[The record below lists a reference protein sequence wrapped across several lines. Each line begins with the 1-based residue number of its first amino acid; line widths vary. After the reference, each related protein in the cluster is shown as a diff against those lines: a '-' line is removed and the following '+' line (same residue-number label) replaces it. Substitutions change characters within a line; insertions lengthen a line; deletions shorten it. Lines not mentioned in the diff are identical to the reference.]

1 MSFLS
6 DTIFEGVPQ
15 LALERIASL
24 QAEDADCVDFKKYL
38 QEEILPANAGRAR
51 MVRLM
56 AGEFQ
61 VVGDVLYHDV
71 DAQDGRT
78 MLRVVLPSAIVDQ
91 LIFICHDRL
100 GHMGWRKTL
109 SALRARVW
117 FEKMREK
124 VRKYIGSCPTCLFNK
139 QRPHT
144 GEMHI
149 PPNGSC
155 PWQVVQVDIV
165 HLHETASG
173 REKAVIFYCRFTR
186 DVEAF
191 AVRGD
196 VSTVTVLNLILYEI
210 IPRHGWMRVLL
221 SDRGSNIISTLA
233 QNFYDAFKVDLR
245 PGDSH
250 MHTVVGGCERFNA
263 TLRDLARATHF
274 DTNYHWDA
282 VLPLLVLHY
291 KASIQET
298 TGYSPFYLNHGREP
312 TFPWDINVMP
322 PAGNDSQAAHVRDCV
337 SQVHLAW
344 EITRGQVSRV
354 EQQRKFLHD
363 RKYRQE
369 SLAKGNRVLVLQA
382 GRQTK
387 MHMPYVGPFRIAE
400 VLDRDRYRL
409 RDRQGAKHLH
419 HIFHI
424 SRLKLFPEGAE
435 GDVELD
441 ADYYYVDSI
450 LDRRREQD
458 GSYRYLVKWV
468 GFEAASEN
476 TWEPIENLNIAA
488 MDEVEEYNLKHPHDS
503 PLEDS
508 PPEAAEP
515 VAADAADSGPAP
527 PSASPPAHAPAAE
540 VEGTAR
546 TPSSAPVTNLG
557 PAEPPQGEP
566 LLSRENALRET
577 RRDNRHQARDA
588 LNARA

>member
-1 MSFLS
+1 
-6 DTIFEGVPQ
+6 
-15 LALERIASL
+15 
-24 QAEDADCVDFKKYL
+24 
-38 QEEILPANAGRAR
+38 
-51 MVRLM
+51 M
-56 AGEFQ
+56 A
-61 VVGDVLYHDV
+61 
-71 DAQDGRT
+71 
-78 MLRVVLPSAIVDQ
+78 DQ

-109 SALRARVW
+109 AALRARVW

-124 VRKYIGSCPTCLFNK
+124 VRQHVRNCATCLFNK

-144 GEMHI
+144 GAMHI
-149 PPNGSC
+149 PPNGSS

-173 REKAVIFYCRFTR
+173 REKAVIFYDRFSR

-191 AVRGD
+191 AVGAD
-196 VSTVTVLNLILYEI
+196 VSTITVLNLILYEI
-210 IPRHGWMRVLL
+210 IPRHGWMRILL
-221 SDRGSNIISTLA
+221 SDRGSNLISTLA
-233 QNFYDAFKVDLR
+233 QSFYDAFKVDLR

-312 TFPWDINVMP
+312 TFPWDINLMP
-322 PAGNDSQAAHVRDCV
+322 PTGNDSQAAHVRDCLA
-337 SQVHLAW
+337 QVHLAW
-344 EITRGQVSRV
+344 QITRGHVSRV

-369 SLAKGNRVLVLQA
+369 TLQKGNRVLVLQA

-400 VLDRDRYRL
+400 VLPRDRYRL

-424 SRLKLFPEGAE
+424 SRLKEFPEGAE

-458 GSYRYLVKWV
+458 GSYHYLIKWV

-476 TWEPIENLNIAA
+476 TWEPIENLNLAA
-488 MDEVEEYNLKHPHDS
+488 MDEVESYNLEHPLDPPSGDS
-503 PLEDS
+503 PT
-508 PPEAAEP
+508 EAAEP
-515 VAADAADSGPAP
+515 AADDAADSNPAP
-527 PSASPPAHAPAAE
+527 TSTSPPAHAPAAE
-540 VEGTAR
+540 GEVHGRA
-546 TPSSAPVTNLG
+546 PSPAPVTNLG
-557 PAEPPQGEP
+557 PDGPPPGESH
-566 LLSRENALRET
+566 LSRENALREA
-577 RRDNRHQARDA
+577 RRDIRHQAREER
-588 LNARA
+588 NAQLAPLPIFAAPPSAGVCDE